1 MTVKFS
7 KIPWDSL
14 MLAGF
19 AFAIPLMVL
28 EFLRPG
34 LITEYLPLQ
43 VFAVPFAFIIPSAMT
58 GVADQVKE
66 DEQARAE
73 EIAEV
78 RAIVE
83 QEAAE
88 ILAAK
93 QNETIEP
100 IVPPEPPT
108 V

>member
-1 MTVKFS
+1 MTEKFQ

-58 GVADQVKE
+58 SVADQAKADE
-66 DEQARAE
+66 DAKQAD
-73 EIAEV
+73 IAEV

-83 QEAAE
+83 REAAE

-93 QNETIEP
+93 QNEMIEP